1 MNNRGYEIDYV
12 AKEISITK
20 NFAKKAQNLG
30 SPEAETMEILL
41 GKYPA
46 FAIKYKE
53 NEGTKKT
60 EKYNGLSV
68 QMMRCF
74 FDSRIRMAAADEE
87 KAAAAKKDL
96 ENFNKVL
103 ALLGSKQFAKIKK
116 WFLENY
122 KEEYKAW
129 SITDEFNKA
138 A

>member
-30 SPEAETMEILL
+30 SPEAETMETLL
-41 GKYPA
+41 GKYPT
-46 FAIKYKE
+46 FAIKYKD
-53 NEGTKKT
+53 EGTKKT
-60 EKYNGLSV
+60 VKYNGLSV
-68 QMMRCF
+68 QMMRYF
-74 FDSRIRMAAADEE
+74 FESRIRMAAVDDE
-87 KAAAAKKDL
+87 KVAAAKKDL